1 MPTPPLPPK
10 IVLADKLAR
19 FDERWTPKIVGAT
32 NGQLVKLAKVEGDF
46 VWHAHDDE
54 DELFLVLRGR
64 LVLEFRDGEVELG
77 PGELCIVPKGME
89 HRPRAAEETHLLLIE
104 PASTAHTGKT
114 VSARTV
120 PLDAQEWI

>member
-1 MPTPPLPPK
+1 MSHPLPPK
-10 IVLADKLAR
+10 IVLADKLAL

-46 VWHAHDDE
+46 VWHAHAAE

-64 LVLEFRDGEVELG
+64 LVLEFRHGEVELG
-77 PGELCIVPKGME
+77 PGEMCIVPKGVE

-104 PASTAHTGKT
+104 PASTAHTGET
-114 VSARTV
+114 VTERTV
-120 PLDAQEWI
+120 AVEDQELI

>member
-1 MPTPPLPPK
+1 MTDAPIPPK
-10 IVLADKLAR
+10 IVLADKLAL

-54 DELFLVLRGR
+54 DELFLVVRGR
-64 LVLEFRDGEVELG
+64 LVLEFRHGEVELG

-89 HRPRAAEETHLLLIE
+89 HKPRADEETHLLLIE

-114 VSARTV
+114 ESERTV
-120 PLDAQEWI
+120 PTDAQEWI

>member
-1 MPTPPLPPK
+1 MSDRLPPK
-10 IVLADKLAR
+10 IVLADKLAL

-46 VWHAHDDE
+46 VWHAHAAE

-64 LVLEFRDGEVELG
+64 LVLEFREGEVELG
-77 PGELCIVPKGME
+77 PGEMCIVPKGLE

-104 PASTAHTGKT
+104 PASTAHTGET
-114 VSARTV
+114 VDERTV
-120 PLDAQEWI
+120 AVEDQEWI

>member
-1 MPTPPLPPK
+1 MPVPPLPPK
-10 IVLADKLAR
+10 IVLADKLAL
-19 FDERWTPKIVGAT
+19 FDDRWTPKIVGET
-32 NGQLVKLAKVEGDF
+32 NGQLVKLVKVEGDF

-64 LVLEFRDGEVELG
+64 LVLEFRHGEVELD

-89 HRPRAAEETHLLLIE
+89 HRPRAVEETHLLMIE

-120 PLDAQEWI
+120 PTEAQERI